1 METRRNRL
9 RLLAFRRGLLAPD
22 YPQGLQSR
30 IRENWLLDQL
40 ECEYEAEWS
49 KEKLLFKELALAPYL
64 DRRRLLDHTNDI
76 ADRLNW
82 LKDFAIGSPKPFMTA
97 EAKLLQGSGSLIN
110 VWKNMAKSGTL
121 AAIQERM
128 RKLYE
133 AYTQQQDE

>member
-1 METRRNRL
+1 M
-9 RLLAFRRGLLAPD
+9 
-22 YPQGLQSR
+22 
-30 IRENWLLDQL
+30 DQL

-97 EAKLLQGSGSLIN
+97 EAKLLQGSGGLIN